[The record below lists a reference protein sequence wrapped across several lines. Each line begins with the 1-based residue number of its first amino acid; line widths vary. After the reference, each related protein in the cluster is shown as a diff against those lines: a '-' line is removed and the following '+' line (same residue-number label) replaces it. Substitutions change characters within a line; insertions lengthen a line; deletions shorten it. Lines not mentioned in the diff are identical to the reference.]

1 MHGVQV
7 PFLVRELRSHM
18 LSGQPKNNNCFFCFK
33 ISLTKLKKKK
43 NNKNKWS
50 NDRWDFPTHDLQG
63 INQCMPQKKRH
74 MLPGWFA
81 KMPIMQLLSLPHPTL
96 QEIKR
101 QSKVV
106 LTPTHAIGRPCLRNY
121 RATAW
126 FLHQTDFK
134 RDNRR
139 NGSLWMLLLLL
150 SRISRVLLEWFAI
163 SLSSARKWKVKVKSL
178 SRVRLFATHGLQ
190 PTRLLL
196 PRDFPG
202 KSTGVGCHCLL
213 CGF

>member
-33 ISLTKLKKKK
+33 ISLTKFKKKKKK

-150 SRISRVLLEWFAI
+150 SRISRV
-163 SLSSARKWKVKVKSL
+163 
-178 SRVRLFATHGLQ
+178 RLFATHGLQ

-196 PRDFPG
+196 PWDFPG

>member
-33 ISLTKLKKKK
+33 ISLTKFKKKKKK

-50 NDRWDFPTHDLQG
+50 NDRWDFPTHELQG

-106 LTPTHAIGRPCLRNY
+106 LTPTHAISGIIPV
-121 RATAW
+121 RALQPGTW
-126 FLHQTDFK
+126 RSQQSSMMVTFHGDPE
-134 RDNRR
+134 
-139 NGSLWMLLLLL
+139 MLPLLL
-150 SRISRVLLEWFAI
+150 SDPPSCWLH
-163 SLSSARKWKVKVKSL
+163 SLQADCTLVFDSW
-178 SRVRLFATHGLQ
+178 
-190 PTRLLL
+190 
-196 PRDFPG
+196 
-202 KSTGVGCHCLL
+202 
-213 CGF
+213 